1 MTSAYQ
7 PIDFPGEFDL
17 TEIRMLIT
25 NNGPGFMPFGG
36 KLIEPLATIPEVCT
50 DLTNTKPEGCKPRRN
65 DMLPEVELF
74 DVEQGTWVCLPQMFI
89 STSYKLA
96 DPQRYYSRAG
106 RQVLVRFVNNDPQNQ
121 IGFSFQLVLA
131 GVVR

>member
-1 MTSAYQ
+1 MALKPVRYTWTLYV
-7 PIDFPGEFDL
+7 
-17 TEIRMLIT
+17 
-25 NNGPGFMPFGG
+25 PGFMPFSG
-36 KLIEPLATIPEVCT
+36 KLIEPLATIPDVCT

-74 DVEQGTWVCLPQMFI
+74 DVEQGKWVRLPQMFI

-96 DPQRYYSRAG
+96 DAQRYYSPAG

>member
-1 MTSAYQ
+1 
-7 PIDFPGEFDL
+7 
-17 TEIRMLIT
+17 
-25 NNGPGFMPFGG
+25 
-36 KLIEPLATIPEVCT
+36 
-50 DLTNTKPEGCKPRRN
+50 
-65 DMLPEVELF
+65 
-74 DVEQGTWVCLPQMFI
+74 MFI

-96 DPQRYYSRAG
+96 DPQRYYSPAG